1 MTTNKVNS
9 IKKVR
14 DLIYKEDN
22 INKLL
27 NYYNIVEKLLF
38 HYKRVLNKSK
48 ELEALQ
54 LLSKIKVLMIEKMS

>member
-27 NYYNIVEKLLF
+27 NYYNIVERLLF